1 MWHKDPET
9 SSKLKLL
16 RLWIN
21 EIPFQIIQIES
32 NISKIV
38 HKILQINFDLKYHLH
53 IFSYILGI
61 KLKEFHCIFTRN
73 DFFQWAPLKAI
84 KNYLWSE

>member
-38 HKILQINFDLKYHLH
+38 HKILRINFDLKYRLH
-53 IFSYILGI
+53 IFFLFSW
-61 KLKEFHCIFTRN
+61 
-73 DFFQWAPLKAI
+73 D
-84 KNYLWSE
+84 